1 MNRPVATARSI
12 AVFTQGSTLRH
23 VLVMTATGSI
33 GLIAI
38 FVVDLLSLLYIARL
52 KDPALTAGI
61 GFATQI
67 LFFTISINIG
77 LSIAVSA
84 LVARSIGANDR
95 PRAQRLAASGL
106 VHTLVFASAVAL
118 VMFPFRRELLTFI
131 GATGQ
136 PLEVADQFLA
146 WTLPTNQL
154 MAFGMVL
161 SGILRAAGDARR
173 SMYVTLFGAIVTAIA
188 DPILIIGF
196 DLRIWGA
203 AISTNLARLTW
214 VAIGLW
220 GCLHAHGLIARPE
233 RKAIMRD
240 LGPLMKI
247 ALPAILTNIAAPV
260 ANAYS
265 VRAMADFG
273 QAAVAAGT
281 IIDRVAPVAFGV
293 LFAMSGAVG
302 PIIGQNFGAGLFQR
316 VRSTLTNCFGFIAVY
331 VVSVWA
337 LLFLAQDS
345 IVWLFSATGETE
357 RLVRFFCDWGAAAWI
372 FLGCI
377 FAANAAFNNLDKAML
392 STVFNWGRA
401 TLGTIPFV
409 TLGAHWYGPEG
420 VLMGIVAGASLFG
433 LGAIAS
439 AYGVVGAVAKRRG
452 ARPDDPVS
460 SGRPPGDP
468 TIST

>member
-1 MNRPVATARSI
+1 MNRPLAPAKPV

-38 FVVDLLSLLYIARL
+38 FVVDLLSLLYISWL
-52 KDPALTAGI
+52 KNPALTAGI

-84 LVARSIGANDR
+84 LCARALGAHDR
-95 PRAQRLAASGL
+95 PRAQRIAASGL
-106 VHTLVFASAVAL
+106 VHTLIFASVIAFAIL
-118 VMFPFRRELLTFI
+118 PFRRELLSLI
-131 GATGQ
+131 GASGQ
-136 PLEVADQFLA
+136 ALDVGDQFLL

-173 SMYVTLFGAIVTAIA
+173 SMYVTLFGAIITAIA
-188 DPILIIGF
+188 DPILILGF
-196 DLRIWGA
+196 DLQIWGA
-203 AISTNLARLTW
+203 AISTNLARITW
-214 VAIGLW
+214 VAVGLW
-220 GCLHAHGLIARPE
+220 GSLRVHGLIGRPE
-233 RKAIMRD
+233 RKSVVLDFR
-240 LGPLMKI
+240 PLMKI
-247 ALPAILTNIAAPV
+247 AVPAILTNIAAPV
-260 ANAYS
+260 ANIYS
-265 VRAMADFG
+265 VHAMAGFG
-273 QAAVAAGT
+273 EAAVAAGT
-281 IIDRVAPVAFGV
+281 IIDRVSPVAFGV

-302 PIIGQNFGAGLFQR
+302 PIIGQNFGAGLYDR
-316 VRSTLTNCFGFIAVY
+316 VRGTLTNCFGFIAVY
-331 VVSVWA
+331 VVCVWA
-337 LLFLAQDS
+337 LLFLAQGG
-345 IVWLFSATGETE
+345 IVWMFNATGETE

-377 FAANAAFNNLDKAML
+377 FAANAAFNNLDKAVL

-409 TLGAHWYGPEG
+409 TLGAHFYGPEG
-420 VLMGIVAGASLFG
+420 VLMGIVAGAMLFG

-439 AYGVVGAVAKRRG
+439 AYGIVAKL
-452 ARPDDPVS
+452 AVQRPAS
-460 SGRPPGDP
+460 RAFK
-468 TIST
+468 